1 MRTAGGS
8 AGTLGPLRRR
18 NLSQEIAEALT
29 EEIAS
34 GRLKAGERLRSER
47 DLCETFAVSRSSV
60 REAIKTLQSRGLVEG
75 RPGGGTFVSSQ
86 GLETLVQVPSGPVS
100 ITEAEVHYL
109 FEVREM
115 LEPGIARLAAIRAR
129 PSDITALTRLLE
141 RQERFTEAGRY
152 TSAHDARFHQQLARI
167 SGNPVLMRLEEGVM
181 RLLGAAREPALRAAS
196 DAGVRFRLDRHWAIL
211 HAIAA
216 HDTEAAA
223 ACSLEHLNHAQ
234 ATALRAVRNQPQPDE
249 DMPSSQ

>member
-1 MRTAGGS
+1 MRNAGGG

-29 EEIAS
+29 QEIAS
-34 GRLKAGERLRSER
+34 GRLKPGERLGSER
-47 DLCETFAVSRSSV
+47 ALCETFAVSRSSV
-60 REAIKTLQSRGLVEG
+60 REAIKTLQSHGLVES
-75 RPGGGTFVSSQ
+75 RPGGGTFVSRQ
-86 GLETLVQVPSGPVS
+86 GLDTLVRVPSGPTS

-115 LEPGIARLAAIRAR
+115 LEPGIARLAAERAR
-129 PSDITALTRLLE
+129 PADIAALTRLLE
-141 RQERFTEAGRY
+141 RQERFIEAGRY
-152 TSAHDARFHQQLARI
+152 TSAHDARFHEHLARI

-211 HAIAA
+211 RAIAV
-216 HDTEAAA
+216 HDADAAA
-223 ACSLEHLNHAQ
+223 ACSLDHLRHAR
-234 ATALRAVRNQPQPDE
+234 ATAIRAVRAQDGVGE
-249 DMPSSQ
+249 